1 MHKTDC
7 DDQDAVVAGLRAN
20 RPEALNCLMR
30 KVFDPFYQ
38 YCYPIPKADAEDIFY
53 GVLERIVPMLLQ
65 EKSFRNFYGL
75 VYCSAIN
82 AWRRWNKKQGKGPN
96 NLPPEDF
103 SRIMVNFE
111 LPTMEILEEQQARE
125 GLFAAQR
132 ECFDQ
137 LSKQQQDLMLL
148 RIVEKRSRED
158 IAQALGYANA
168 NVVGVTMNQLLR
180 RMRQCIIQKGY
191 DL

>member
-1 MHKTDC
+1 MHKTNC
-7 DDQDAVVAGLRAN
+7 SDQDAVVAGLRAN
-20 RPEALNCLMR
+20 RPEALKCLMR
-30 KVFDPFYQ
+30 KVFDPF
-38 YCYPIPKADAEDIFY
+38 CKFCHPIAKADAEDIFY

-82 AWRRWNKKQGKGPN
+82 AWRRWNQQRRKGPQ

-103 SRIMVNFE
+103 SRIIVDFE
-111 LPTMEILEEQQARE
+111 LPPIEILEEQQARE
-125 GLFAAQR
+125 GLFASQQ
-132 ECFDQ
+132 ECFNQ
-137 LSKQQQDLMLL
+137 LTKQQQDLLLL

>member
-1 MHKTDC
+1 MQQTNC
-7 DDQDAVVAGLRAN
+7 DDQDAVVAGLRAS
-20 RPEALNCLMR
+20 RPEALKCLMR
-30 KVFDPFYQ
+30 KVFDPFCR
-38 YCYPIPKADAEDIFY
+38 YCHPIAKADAEDIFY

-65 EKSFRNFYGL
+65 GKSFRNFYGL

-82 AWRRWNKKQGKGPN
+82 AWRRWNKKLGKGPQ

-103 SRIMVNFE
+103 SRIMVDFE
-111 LPTMEILEEQQARE
+111 LPTMEMLEEQQARE
-125 GLFAAQR
+125 GLFAAQQ

-137 LSKQQQDLMLL
+137 LTKQQQDLMLL

-158 IAQALGYANA
+158 IARALGYANA
-168 NVVGVTMNQLLR
+168 NVVGATLTQVYR

-191 DL
+191 DQ